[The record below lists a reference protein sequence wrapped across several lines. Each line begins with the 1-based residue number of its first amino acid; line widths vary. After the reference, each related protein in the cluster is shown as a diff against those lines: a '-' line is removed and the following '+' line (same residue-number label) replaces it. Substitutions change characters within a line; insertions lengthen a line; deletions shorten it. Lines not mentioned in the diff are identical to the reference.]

1 MTTEDRVKAVL
12 VDTLGLENDEV
23 TPDASLR
30 DDLEMDS
37 LCAVE
42 VVMALEDEFEL
53 DGLPMEDVEKLKQV
67 KDVTQ
72 YIEGRIDHQK
82 GE

>member
-53 DGLPMEDVEKLKQV
+53 DGLPTEDIEKAQTV
-67 KDVTQ
+67 KDVVD
-72 YIEGRIDHQK
+72 YIQGRVAPT
-82 GE
+82 ET